1 MTVKNLI
8 RLVVLLVLILL
19 PLAVWWC
26 CLRSPPFPRQL
37 VIATGR
43 VDGRYAAISQALAER
58 IETELEIPVRLLP
71 TNGSL
76 DNLHHVQ
83 RQTADFAL
91 YQPGTREALDE
102 HVSDVAEPAG
112 AWFQPQDAGNVAFVA
127 NVYSQPAHFIV
138 RREAGI
144 TGPADLK
151 GKHHRVSLGLSNSG
165 DLAMSLALLDH
176 FNLDR
181 QSDIDAKIGLDYV
194 EIERLFQ
201 AGELDAAFITVGAQ
215 ADVFRRIA
223 EIEACQFLAIANVEA
238 LLRNNLY
245 VSPYTVPRGLYRFDP
260 PVPEEDVPTVAATA
274 QLLTRTDLP
283 RRLIEAVTG
292 LIHDE
297 EFIKENRL
305 WELSAGGREY
315 ALAKPEFPLHP
326 GARAYYY
333 PELRPLLDP
342 GFVESW
348 EGMISLACSAA
359 IGLFFVFRWLRK
371 ERDRRKDH
379 RLDRFIHSL
388 LDIERRQM
396 PLDESESGDDVGELQ
411 RLLDEVTLLRQEA
424 LSKFTAHHLNE
435 DCGADCFIH
444 MCHALSDKINAKLT
458 RQQQNRLLRELTAVI
473 QAGTSNSP

>member
-8 RLVVLLVLILL
+8 RLVVILVLIFL

-26 CLRSPPFPRQL
+26 CLRSPPFPGQL

-43 VDGRYAAISQALAER
+43 ADGRYAAISQALAER
-58 IETELEIPVRLLP
+58 METELKVPVKLLP

-76 DNLHHVQ
+76 DNLHHLQ
-83 RQTADFAL
+83 RGTADFAL

-102 HVSDVAEPAG
+102 HE
-112 AWFQPQDAGNVAFVA
+112 DAAKVAFVA

-138 RREAGI
+138 RRGAGI

-151 GKHHRVSLGLSNSG
+151 GKRHRVSLGLSNSG

-176 FNLDR
+176 FNLDPK
-181 QSDIDAKIGLDYV
+181 SDIDAKIGLDYV

-201 AGELDAAFITVGAQ
+201 AGELDAAFITVGVQ
-215 ADVFRRIA
+215 GDVFRRIA
-223 EIEACQFLAIANVEA
+223 EIEACQFLAISNVDA

-283 RRLIEAVTG
+283 RRLIEDVTE
-292 LIHDE
+292 LVHDE

-305 WELSAGGREY
+305 WELSAGGREF

-348 EGMISLACSAA
+348 EGMISLAC
-359 IGLFFVFRWLRK
+359 
-371 ERDRRKDH
+371 
-379 RLDRFIHSL
+379 
-388 LDIERRQM
+388 
-396 PLDESESGDDVGELQ
+396 
-411 RLLDEVTLLRQEA
+411 
-424 LSKFTAHHLNE
+424 
-435 DCGADCFIH
+435 
-444 MCHALSDKINAKLT
+444 
-458 RQQQNRLLRELTAVI
+458 
-473 QAGTSNSP
+473 